1 MAKYKIALLICTYN
15 RDKYLPEA
23 LQSIRQQTLDANLF
37 EALIIDNNSTD
48 NTAEIATKFIND
60 NPSLNIKYLFEKN
73 KGLSF
78 ARNRGLME
86 ADAEILCYVDDDAIL
101 SPDYLTQMSDFFK
114 KNPDAV
120 GVGGRVIPR
129 YENNREPR
137 WMSKYLNGFIGK
149 VEHGNT
155 IKKFSNEMKYP
166 AGCNMTY
173 TKQVLTKAGGFNN
186 DLTFRS
192 DDKYIFYKV
201 KELSDEIYYVPK
213 TYVYHYIDNKR
224 LELNNFKKLFL
235 KTGNEEKIR
244 VKKESGIAGIIKK
257 FLEYSFKFA
266 ASILLYVIFTLK
278 GKPIKG
284 KYIFISQYCTLKGFL
299 SSEIFVR

>member
-23 LQSIRQQTLDANLF
+23 LQSIKQQTLNKNLF
-37 EALIIDNNSTD
+37 EAVIIDNNSTD
-48 NTAEIATKFIND
+48 NTAAIASKFITD
-60 NPSLNIKYLFEKN
+60 NPSLNTKYFFEKN

-78 ARNRGLME
+78 ARNRGLQE

-101 SPDYLTQMSDFFK
+101 SPDYLTQMFDFFQ
-114 KNPDAV
+114 KNSAAV
-120 GVGGRVIPR
+120 GAGGRVIPK
-129 YENNREPR
+129 YENNQEPE
-137 WMSKYLNGFIGK
+137 WMSKYLSGFIGK
-149 VEHGNT
+149 VEHGDL
-155 IKKFSNEMKYP
+155 IKKFSNNMKYP

-173 TKQVLTKAGGFNN
+173 TKQALTEAGGFNN

-201 KELSDEIYYVPK
+201 KEISDEIYYVPK
-213 TYVYHYIDNKR
+213 AYVHHYIDNKR
-224 LELNNFKKLFL
+224 LELSNFKKLFL

-244 VKKESGIAGIIKK
+244 IKKEAGLFGIIKK
-257 FLEYSFKFA
+257 FSEYSFKFA
-266 ASILLYVIFTLK
+266 ASILLYLVFTLK
-278 GKPIKG
+278 GKPVKG

-299 SSEIFVR
+299 STEVFVR

>member
-23 LQSIRQQTLDANLF
+23 LQSIRQQTLDSTLF
-37 EALIIDNNSTD
+37 EAIIIDKNSTD
-48 NTAEIATKFIND
+48 KTATITAKFIND
-60 NPSLNIKYLFEKN
+60 NPSLNIKYFFEKN

-86 ADAEILCYVDDDAIL
+86 ADADILCYVDDDAIL
-101 SPDYLTQMSDFFK
+101 SPDYLTQMLNFFRK
-114 KNPDAV
+114 IPDAV

-129 YENNREPR
+129 YENNREPV

-149 VEHGNT
+149 VEYGDA
-155 IKKFSNEMKYP
+155 IKKFSSDMKYP

-173 TKQVLTKAGGFNN
+173 TKQALIKAGGFNN

-201 KELSDEIYYVPK
+201 RGLSDEIYYVPK
-213 TYVYHYIDNKR
+213 TYVHHYIDNKR
-224 LELNNFKKLFL
+224 LELSNFKKLFL

-244 VKKESGIAGIIKK
+244 VKKELGKAGIIKK

-278 GKPIKG
+278 GKTLKG

-299 SSEIFVR
+299 STEIFVR